1 MGSGRFANEHYSMAS
16 YIKQPRM
23 RDYSMTYKYT
33 EDLVNASRLQ
43 VLYILLLKMLLSNF
57 MITRVK
63 EMVILLALLY
73 IASSS
78 GVVVG
83 KQSNPFP
90 GEELPVEEKL
100 RLLNKP
106 SVKSIQSEDGD
117 IIDCV
122 DLYKQPALDH
132 PLLKNH
138 SIRISPSFDPTNVDS
153 STTSILNYSLPF
165 SQVWHRSG
173 SCPDGTIP
181 IRRVLKH
188 HLLNA
193 SSLERYGRKNT
204 NVITKHDFRMLE
216 HTFAVGI
223 EHYHTAAALITAG
236 YSYIGAKADINVWN
250 PRVEA
255 DNEYS
260 TAQIW
265 LRNGPFNNSDT
276 IEFGWIVN
284 PSVYGDRQT
293 RLFIYWTND
302 SGKSTGCF
310 DLLCP
315 GFVQVNKDILLG
327 GTIYPT
333 SAIHGQQYH
342 ISLEVVRDFDQ
353 NVWWLISRTDNI
365 MIGYWPCDI
374 FSYLYNIA
382 VIVEWGG
389 DVYSPRMHQEPHTAT
404 AMGSSNFASDHW
416 SFACFIHQPRI
427 RDYSMTY
434 KYPYPSFPFT
444 PDVNCYSGENYAEM
458 LFTEPL
464 FYFGGPGRNLYCP

>member
-1 MGSGRFANEHYSMAS
+1 M
-16 YIKQPRM
+16 
-23 RDYSMTYKYT
+23 
-33 EDLVNASRLQ
+33 
-43 VLYILLLKMLLSNF
+43 IL
-57 MITRVK
+57 
-63 EMVILLALLY
+63 
-73 IASSS
+73 
-78 GVVVG
+78 
-83 KQSNPFP
+83 
-90 GEELPVEEKL
+90 
-100 RLLNKP
+100 
-106 SVKSIQSEDGD
+106 QSEDGD

-122 DLYKQPALDH
+122 DLYNQPALDH

-138 SIRISPSFDPTNVDS
+138 SIRISPSFDPTKDDS
-153 STTSILNYSLPF
+153 STPSMLNYSLPF

-181 IRRVLKH
+181 IRRVLRH
-188 HLLNA
+188 HLLNV
-193 SSLERYGRKNT
+193 SSLGRYGKKNT
-204 NVITKHDFRMLE
+204 NVIKKRDFRMLE

-223 EHYHTAAALITAG
+223 EHYHTAAALITSG
-236 YSYIGAKADINVWN
+236 YSYTGAKADINVWN

-255 DNEYS
+255 DDEYS

-276 IEFGWIVN
+276 IEFGWMVN

-333 SAIHGQQYH
+333 SAFHGQQYH

-353 NVWWLISRTDNI
+353 NVWWLISRADNI

-404 AMGSSNFASDHW
+404 AMGSGNFASDHW

-444 PDVNCYSGENYAEM
+444 PDVDCYSGENYAEM